1 MKTLFLSD
9 LDGTLIGH
17 DLAVPP
23 DSAAGIHAAIARGD
37 GFAAATARTP
47 ATVSKILAPIRGM
60 LPAIVMNGAGIFDF
74 EKGEYLCLR
83 TLSLQKEREV
93 RGILGHIGVNA
104 FLYTVKGSHIDVYYR
119 EPESMS
125 QRMFREVRTG
135 SPYKTFVEGEAPDSA
150 QRLFFCAIESEERTA
165 RMAEELA
172 ALEGIRFYRYR
183 DVHDPEN
190 WYVEIYDAAASKAA
204 GVRFL
209 RERYG
214 FDRVVAFGDNLND
227 LPLFEAADEGCAV
240 ANAVPALKEAATGV
254 LEEADTAAVGRFIGR
269 YGG

>member
-17 DLAVPP
+17 DLVVPP

-93 RGILGHIGVNA
+93 RAILGHIGVNA

-165 RMAEELA
+165 RMTEELA

-190 WYVEIYDAAASKAA
+190 WYVEIYDASASKAA

-227 LPLFEAADEGCAV
+227 LPLFEAADEGYAV

>member
-23 DSAAGIHAAIARGD
+23 DSVAGIHAAIARGD

-93 RGILGHIGVNA
+93 RGILGRIGVNA

-119 EPESMS
+119 EPESMLS
-125 QRMFREVRTG
+125 
-135 SPYKTFVEGEAPDSA
+135 
-150 QRLFFCAIESEERTA
+150 LIH
-165 RMAEELA
+165 
-172 ALEGIRFYRYR
+172 I
-183 DVHDPEN
+183 
-190 WYVEIYDAAASKAA
+190 
-204 GVRFL
+204 
-209 RERYG
+209 
-214 FDRVVAFGDNLND
+214 
-227 LPLFEAADEGCAV
+227 
-240 ANAVPALKEAATGV
+240 
-254 LEEADTAAVGRFIGR
+254 
-269 YGG
+269 

>member
-17 DLAVPP
+17 DLTVPP

-37 GFAAATARTP
+37 GFSAATARTP

-74 EKGEYLCLR
+74 EKEEYLCLR

-93 RGILGHIGVNA
+93 REILDSLGINA
-104 FLYTVKGSHIDVYYR
+104 FLYTVKGGHIDVYYR
-119 EPESMS
+119 EPELLS
-125 QRMFREVRTG
+125 QQMFRIARTG
-135 SPYKTFVEGEAPDSA
+135 SPYKTFVEGDAPDSA
-150 QRLFFCAIESEERTA
+150 QRIFFCVIDSADRTA
-165 RMAEELA
+165 RLAERLPA
-172 ALEGIRFYRYR
+172 VSGVRFYRYQ

-190 WYVEIYDAAASKAA
+190 WYVELYDEGASKAA
-204 GVRFL
+204 GVQFL

-214 FDRVVAFGDNLND
+214 FDRVVAFGDNVND
-227 LPLFEAADEGCAV
+227 LPLFEAADEGYAV
-240 ANAVPALKEAATGV
+240 ANAVEALKKAATGV
-254 LEEADTAAVGRFIGR
+254 LEEADIGAVGRFIGR
-269 YGG
+269 YGR